1 MSVVLDDNQQQHL
14 LVILNDINRHI
25 HESNLI
31 AIASTTSITTTTTT
45 NTNDSNGTIAKKG
58 GGAGSN
64 YNRHPNKR
72 ASTID
77 HHPPSLP
84 QPDMITGFNQNNIS
98 QLSNFII
105 NTNRYFVAFYKLT
118 SGDIFECGKTF
129 RNAYKLNRHLYVHKD
144 SSEKPY
150 SCDWS
155 GCAYR
160 SISRNDLNRHKMIHT
175 GEKPYHCDVAGCE
188 KRYSRPDK
196 LRHHK
201 LTIHYKEQHNSG
213 SIKKEQV
220 QSQQAQNHQGKPNQY
235 VTLSAPISIR
245 SANIPGGTV
254 PSDLAQVI
262 ANLPQQINNQQ
273 QQTTLSNIPFYA
285 NHNPYYHYC
294 C

>member
-118 SGDIFECGKTF
+118 SGDIFGKLIKI
-129 RNAYKLNRHLYVHKD
+129 NIN
-144 SSEKPY
+144 
-150 SCDWS
+150 
-155 GCAYR
+155 
-160 SISRNDLNRHKMIHT
+160 
-175 GEKPYHCDVAGCE
+175 
-188 KRYSRPDK
+188 RPDSNAFM
-196 LRHHK
+196 L
-201 LTIHYKEQHNSG
+201 
-213 SIKKEQV
+213 
-220 QSQQAQNHQGKPNQY
+220 
-235 VTLSAPISIR
+235 LSFR
-245 SANIPGGTV
+245 
-254 PSDLAQVI
+254 
-262 ANLPQQINNQQ
+262 
-273 QQTTLSNIPFYA
+273 
-285 NHNPYYHYC
+285 C
-294 C
+294 